1 MSIRQMY
8 RKSRKQWIAQA
19 EQLAL
24 QRTRHLSAPEQNEFW
39 LKYNRLFLP
48 YSNLRAVIEFCGET
62 VIESEYDPYV
72 CTQCDSEHLMEDE
85 GHNDTICTECGLVQ
99 PYPVTSVKTRILE
112 GQSYIRKK
120 GYTPE
125 DHMASILTEMQCGRS
140 RDMEDILEHIGGY
153 LKEQK
158 KPVTFMNVRNCL
170 RHLGY
175 KQHYLMIPSIL
186 HGLDRH
192 QFKPWVLEQGCL
204 KNVQALFFQYKQI
217 YQRVEKENRKNS
229 LNYHYLLVQFCKM
242 LNVQD
247 VPTRFLRMPQGQKSI
262 QQHDRL
268 WKKILP
274 HLVLYQ

>member
-1 MSIRQMY
+1 MY

-19 EQLAL
+19 EQVAL
-24 QRTRHLSAPEQNEFW
+24 KKTEHLSFAQQNEFW
-39 LKYNRLFLP
+39 LKHAKLFLP
-48 YSNLRAVIEFCGET
+48 FSNLRAVMKFCGEPMS
-62 VIESEYDPYV
+62 EPEYDPYV
-72 CTQCDSEHLMEDE
+72 CTSCDSERLMEDE
-85 GHNDTICTECGLVQ
+85 AHNDTICTDCGLIQ
-99 PYPVTSVKTRILE
+99 PYPVTSVKARLLE
-112 GQSYIRKK
+112 GQAYIRKK

-125 DHMASILTEMQCGRS
+125 DHMSSILTEMQCGRV

-153 LKEQK
+153 LKQEGK
-158 KPVTFMNVRNCL
+158 EVTFMNVRNCL
-170 RHLGY
+170 RKLGY

-192 QFKPWVLEQGCL
+192 KFKPWVMEQGCL

-217 YQRVEKENRKNS
+217 YQHVEKENRKNS

-242 LNVQD
+242 LQVQD
-247 VPTRFLRMPQGQKSI
+247 VPTRFLRTPQGIKSI

-268 WKKILP
+268 WSKILP